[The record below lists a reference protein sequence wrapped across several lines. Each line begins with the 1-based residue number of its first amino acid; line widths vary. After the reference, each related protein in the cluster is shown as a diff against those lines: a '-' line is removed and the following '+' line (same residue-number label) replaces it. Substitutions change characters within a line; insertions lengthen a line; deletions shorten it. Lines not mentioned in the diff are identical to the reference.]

1 MKRPDPLPF
10 GASRGR
16 GRRRTAPLQPF
27 DTVPPE
33 LVEAAKRLFEQR
45 HQTGPQ
51 TRGPKAEPSAG
62 PVASEEGPNETGRF
76 HLRQKSL
83 TFSARRW
90 KLSW

>member
-45 HQTGPQ
+45 PHAGWQTG
-51 TRGPKAEPSAG
+51 GPRAEPSTG
-62 PVASEEGPNETGRF
+62 PVASDEGPNETGRF
-76 HLRQKSL
+76 HLRPKSL
-83 TFSARRW
+83 TFSARSW